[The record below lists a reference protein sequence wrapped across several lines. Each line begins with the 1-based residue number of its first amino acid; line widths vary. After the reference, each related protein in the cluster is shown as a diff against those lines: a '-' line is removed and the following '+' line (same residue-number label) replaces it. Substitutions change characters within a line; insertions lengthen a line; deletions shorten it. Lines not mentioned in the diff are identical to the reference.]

1 MNKDWCASG
10 REIVYKHI
18 ADVPKRM
25 PGNGHGYYGYKRR
38 NWLPT
43 SLAVLFSTR
52 ARSRPPWRRVALAA
66 VPSAAVRCGTARW
79 PEESLRVWAA
89 VESPFRGELAHPPRR
104 RAHWDFNR
112 VRALDWPTAA
122 KHNTIDYPTR
132 MNDVNRHFGK
142 RKKEK
147 NETRKQHK
155 KSNQVLKYWKFST
168 VTVVYPS
175 YR

>member
-43 SLAVLFSTR
+43 SLAVRFSTR

-66 VPSAAVRCGTARW
+66 VPAAAVRCGTATW

-89 VESPFRGELAHPPRR
+89 VESPFRGELAHPAADGHIGTSIEWEHSTGPRQQSTTLSTTLLE
-104 RAHWDFNR
+104 WMM
-112 VRALDWPTAA
+112 W
-122 KHNTIDYPTR
+122 IDTLE
-132 MNDVNRHFGK
+132 NGK
-142 RKKEK
+142 RKK
-147 NETRKQHK
+147 TKQENNIK
-155 KSNQVLKYWKFST
+155 TLIKF
-168 VTVVYPS
+168 
-175 YR
+175 